1 MTWVLGMLVGCH
13 CSQLSKWAELGHVY
27 VHTHQASLVAQW

>member
-13 CSQLSKWAELGHVY
+13 CSQLSKWAELRHVY